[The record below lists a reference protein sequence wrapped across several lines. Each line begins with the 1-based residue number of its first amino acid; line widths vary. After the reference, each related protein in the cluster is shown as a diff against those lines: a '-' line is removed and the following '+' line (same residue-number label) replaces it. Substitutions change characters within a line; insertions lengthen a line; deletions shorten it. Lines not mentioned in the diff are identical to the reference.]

1 MGAQGPMRP
10 GSFPGGPPGSMYG
23 HPGMNMGSGMQG
35 QQMGSYGGMRPMGMG
50 QYNSQMGPGYMPGP
64 GGQVK
69 KFLFIRTFRTK
80 LDSEL
85 LFTQFKFYI
94 KHLKKVN
101 GRNEFFYSFH
111 LLPFRKTCYLF
122 FT

>member
-69 KFLFIRTFRTK
+69 NFFLSEHLEQTWILSFCLLSLNFILST
-80 LDSEL
+80 
-85 LFTQFKFYI
+85 
-94 KHLKKVN
+94 
-101 GRNEFFYSFH
+101 
-111 LLPFRKTCYLF
+111 
-122 FT
+122 